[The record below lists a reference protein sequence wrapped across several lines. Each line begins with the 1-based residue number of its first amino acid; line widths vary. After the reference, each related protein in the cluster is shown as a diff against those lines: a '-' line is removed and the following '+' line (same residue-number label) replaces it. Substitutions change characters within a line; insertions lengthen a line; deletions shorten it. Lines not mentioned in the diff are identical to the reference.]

1 MIPHPD
7 AEDDLRRFIWCSLA
21 WLAAG
26 GLIAA
31 AVLFLVWAMVVGCT

>member
-7 AEDDLRRFIWCSLA
+7 AEDDLRRFIWHALA

-26 GLIAA
+26 ILIGA
-31 AVLFLVWAMVVGCT
+31 AVFFLVRAIT